1 MTSGFFENYL
11 SLTNRLRQPSF
22 IKVLLVV
29 YAALLLFWQ
38 FADDSVKEFI
48 IPRAVLVVL
57 PAAIFIFSMIG
68 GNEKLNTLFNY
79 LSKLITLFLCGFIYS
94 NPDKTAIAWVIIPL
108 LALSGIDREKLSA
121 GLLYVFLL
129 TVFLLIVI
137 NHPSISFKAT
147 FFIVYFL
154 MTALL
159 LLAGR
164 FYEINGTSGS
174 EWPGMH
180 VIVDLNDGQVRSMS
194 EAAKNFFSG
203 YSSDKVFANQI
214 FDNRIWQRMRNEF
227 SSEVLQDEFS
237 FKQNSTELFFQ
248 VKWIRLQSDNNLI
261 SVELTDVT
269 FFRKQLAQSET
280 NALELRHFF
289 DRITDGILILDQSG
303 NPLMVNRSFTE
314 LTGLR
319 NSSTV
324 ASHPFLE
331 ELIHTNPHLSQDSS
345 IGVQVKAQDVYGN
358 ELWLQMTGRKVISPV
373 NQSACFLWIAN
384 DITHQRIAEVGER
397 QKVFKKILDE
407 SQTGITFINSSEKI
421 MHTNHVMVSMLGY
434 SSDELNQLK
443 LPDLIHPTEANSF
456 RKKMNGLIQGNSGP
470 FKEEI
475 KLLRKN
481 GTVVHTIFSASAFK
495 DNDDK
500 GAIVMVEDISREK
513 NLEQSLRQSSTDLS
527 LLLEST
533 DDGICSLNYDYSIR
547 IMNEPFARGIR
558 IATGITPEPN
568 RNFLSLFALN
578 VQPIWQERLNE
589 VMKGESLFFCEQYSL
604 TNNKTVFYD
613 WSLRPVAGNNRMIT
627 GISIFVRDVTKQ
639 IINEEEIN
647 RAREEAERAN
657 MAKSRFLATM
667 SHEIRTPLGGIIGM
681 LDLLNDTK
689 LDKQQK
695 NYVQSL
701 QLSSETLMQIIND
714 VLDYSKIESEKLELE
729 KSAFSIRQCIEE
741 TFNIL
746 YAKAQEK
753 NLKLS
758 YKLDPSVPAEV
769 IGDKNR
775 LRQILINLT
784 GNAIKFTHDGGIAI
798 LVKTEKMAN
807 GKTVLQFAVSDTGIG
822 MTAEQQQ
829 KLFQEFSQ
837 ADTSTYSKYGGTG
850 LGLAISARL
859 VSLMN
864 GKIWVQSEAGKG
876 SVFYFTAEFDLS
888 AIFSDKE
895 QHVNDFSGNTGT
907 DEESWE
913 FIPLKILVA
922 EDNEVNQLLVKTI
935 LSKLGYEPEVVADG
949 AAVLSYIKQKKAEL
963 IFMDVQMPEM
973 DGLQATSEIR
983 KQKNIEQPVIIAMTA
998 YAMQGDKEKCLAA
1011 GMDDY
1016 ITKPVRMSDLKAA
1029 ITKWK
1034 GKKLLKPSSEIL
1046 QKTDDEVLDM
1056 KVISQLKKLGG
1067 DDGGKFF
1074 RQLTEMYLKLS
1085 PSLIASI
1092 RENIESN
1099 NLEAAGNA
1107 AHKLKGSSLNVGAA
1121 KAASLSKKIEELCI
1135 QKNVAGLTNLIEQ
1148 LNDVFNKTA
1157 NVIQKLG

>member
-1 MTSGFFENYL
+1 MTSGFFENYT
-11 SLTNRLRQPSF
+11 SLTNRLQQPAVL
-22 IKVLLVV
+22 KALLVV
-29 YAALLLFWQ
+29 YGMLLLAWQ

-68 GNEKLNTLFNY
+68 GNEKLNILFNY
-79 LSKLITLFLCGFIYS
+79 LSKLIILFFCGFIYS
-94 NPDKTAIAWVIIPL
+94 NPDKTAIAWAIIPL
-108 LALSGIDREKLSA
+108 LMLSGIDKEKFSA
-121 GLLYVFLL
+121 GLLFVFLL
-129 TVFLLIVI
+129 TLILLIVI
-137 NHPSISFKAT
+137 NHASVSFRT
-147 FFIVYFL
+147 IFFIVYFL
-154 MTALL
+154 MTTLL

-164 FYEINGTSGS
+164 FNEINSTSGG
-174 EWPGMH
+174 EWPGLH
-180 VIVDLNDGQVRSMS
+180 VIVDLMDGQVRSMS

-203 YSSDKVFANQI
+203 NSSDKIFADQL
-214 FDNRIWQRMRNEF
+214 FDSRIWQRMRNEY
-227 SSEVLQDEFS
+227 SSEALQDEFS
-237 FKQNSTELFFQ
+237 VKRNGNELFFQ
-248 VKWIRLQSDNNLI
+248 VTWIRLHLANNLI
-261 SVELTDVT
+261 SVELTEIT
-269 FFRKQLAQSET
+269 LFRKQLAQSET

-314 LTGLR
+314 LTGFR
-319 NSSTV
+319 NSSTA

-331 ELIHTNPHLSQDSS
+331 ELIHSNPLLSQDSS
-345 IGVQVKAQDVYGN
+345 INIQVKAQDVNGH
-358 ELWLQMTGRKVISPV
+358 ELWLQMAGRKVISPV
-373 NQSACFLWIAN
+373 NQSACYLWIAN
-384 DITHQRIAEVGER
+384 DITRQRVAEVGER

-407 SQTGITFINSSEKI
+407 SQTGITFIDTAEKI

-434 SSDELNQLK
+434 SSDELSQLK
-443 LPDLIHPTEANSF
+443 LPDLIHPAEANAF
-456 RKKMNGLIQGNSGP
+456 RKKMSGLIQGTLGP
-470 FKEEI
+470 FKEEV

-481 GTVVHTIFSASAFK
+481 GTVVNTIFSASAFK
-495 DNDDK
+495 DNDEK

-513 NLEQSLRQSSTDLS
+513 ILEQSLRQSSTDLT

-533 DDGICSLNYDYSIR
+533 DDGVCSLNYDYTIR

-558 IATGITPEPN
+558 KATGNTPEPKK
-568 RNFLSLFALN
+568 NFLSLFSLN
-578 VQPIWQERLNE
+578 VQPLWQERLSE
-589 VMKGESLFFCEQYSL
+589 VMKGESLFFSEQYSL
-604 TNNKTVFYD
+604 ADNNTVFYD

-639 IINEEEIN
+639 ITNEEEIN
-647 RAREEAERAN
+647 RAREDAERAN

-729 KSAFSIRQCIEE
+729 KSAFSVRQCIEE

-758 YKLDPSVPAEV
+758 YKIDPSVPAEV

-798 LVKTEKMAN
+798 LVKTEKMAD
-807 GKTVLQFAVSDTGIG
+807 GKTVLQFAVNDTGIG

-837 ADTSTYSKYGGTG
+837 ADASTYSKYGGTG

-864 GKIWVQSEAGKG
+864 GKIWVQSDAGKG
-876 SVFYFTAEFDLS
+876 SVFYFTAEFDLPDS
-888 AIFSDKE
+888 LSVKE
-895 QHVNDFSGNTGT
+895 QHVKDFSGSAGHDGET
-907 DEESWE
+907 WE

-935 LSKLGYEPEVVADG
+935 LGKMGYEPEVVSDG
-949 AAVLSYIKQKKAEL
+949 TAVLEYLKKHKADL

-973 DGLQATSEIR
+973 DGLQATVEIR
-983 KQKNIEQPVIIAMTA
+983 KLKNMEQPVIIAMTA

-1016 ITKPVRMSDLKAA
+1016 ITKPVRMSDLKTA

-1034 GKKLLKPSSEIL
+1034 GKKPLQSSAEAQ
-1046 QKTDDEVLDM
+1046 QKTDEVILDQ
-1056 KVISQLKKLGG
+1056 KVIAQLKKLGG

-1085 PSLIASI
+1085 PSLIASVKQ
-1092 RENIESN
+1092 NIEDGNFES
-1099 NLEAAGNA
+1099 AGNA
-1107 AHKLKGSSLNVGAA
+1107 AHKLKGSSLNVGAVQV
-1121 KAASLSKKIEELCI
+1121 ASLSRKIEELCLK
-1135 QKNVAGLTNLIEQ
+1135 KNPSGLKHLIEQ
-1148 LNDVFNKTA
+1148 LDDVFNKTA
-1157 NVIQKLG
+1157 KEIQKPE